1 VHRLRDD
8 GPVWTPTRRLVCA
21 AVSGRLDLD
30 GSIERLAERCR
41 QAARPEA
48 LTRLADGLGLSAES
62 LRRLGVGWFNRYG
75 GCWSF
80 PMRSASG
87 QAVGIR
93 LRRPDGRK
101 LTARGGHDGLF
112 LPEGLADG
120 GRLLVTEGPTDCAA
134 LLDLGFHAVG
144 RPSCTGGIKLLV
156 ELVGQQRPA
165 ELVVVADG
173 DGPGQRGAEALAA
186 VLVAYAAAVRV
197 IAPPVGI
204 KDAREWR
211 RRGATAV
218 DVLAAID
225 AAPARRLA
233 VKTSILYRKAG
244 AKYGR

>member
-1 VHRLRDD
+1 
-8 GPVWTPTRRLVCA
+8 
-21 AVSGRLDLD
+21 
-30 GSIERLAERCR
+30 
-41 QAARPEA
+41 
-48 LTRLADGLGLSAES
+48 
-62 LRRLGVGWFNRYG
+62 
-75 GCWSF
+75 
-80 PMRSASG
+80 
-87 QAVGIR
+87 
-93 LRRPDGRK
+93 
-101 LTARGGHDGLF
+101 
-112 LPEGLADG
+112 
-120 GRLLVTEGPTDCAA
+120 
-134 LLDLGFHAVG
+134 
-144 RPSCTGGIKLLV
+144 V

>member
-1 VHRLRDD
+1 M
-8 GPVWTPTRRLVCA
+8 
-21 AVSGRLDLD
+21 
-30 GSIERLAERCR
+30 ERLAERCR

-101 LTARGGHDGLF
+101 LAVRGGHDGLF
-112 LPEGLADG
+112 LPSGLDGG

-134 LLDLGFHAVG
+134 LLDLGFRAVG
-144 RPSCTGGIKLLV
+144 RPSCRGGVKLLA

-165 ELVVVADG
+165 EAIIVADG
-173 DGPGQRGAEALAA
+173 DGPGQRGAETLAA
-186 VLVAYAAAVRV
+186 VLVAYAATVRV
-197 IAPPVGI
+197 LTPPAGI
-204 KDAREWR
+204 KDTREWK
-211 RRGATAV
+211 RRGVTAV

-225 AAPARRLA
+225 AAPVRRLA
-233 VKTSILYRKAG
+233 IQSRKAG
-244 AKYGR
+244 THRGK